1 MDFEF
6 RRAREKLEKEQK
18 DRKEK
23 AKLRLERERKT
34 KLEANPHREAIES
47 AQRSRRIHAMEAQIK
62 IDNVRLHPDGSL
74 VIIQVH
80 SPSPGSVGFNPVFI
94 VFGNGGPSWKVC
106 GIWQTDVNSCIVAER
121 ISRRQ
126 QVELLIPQL
135 QFL

>member
-94 VFGNGGPSWKVC
+94 VFGNGGPSSVLEGVWNLANRC
-106 GIWQTDVNSCIVAER
+106 
-121 ISRRQ
+121 
-126 QVELLIPQL
+126 
-135 QFL
+135 QFLHCG